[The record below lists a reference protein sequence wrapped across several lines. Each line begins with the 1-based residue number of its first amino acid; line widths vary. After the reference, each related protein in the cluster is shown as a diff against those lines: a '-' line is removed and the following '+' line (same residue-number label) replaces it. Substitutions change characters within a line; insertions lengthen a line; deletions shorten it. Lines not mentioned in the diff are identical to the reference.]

1 MPERTERGFK
11 RGDAEMLIGNR
22 GYLFFDDPSLAR
34 RVFVSNLGAPR
45 DGIYPAALYVGPV
58 EPARIRDEFKEIASV
73 EYNKDASSPEPVLP
87 RKIDEIACKQL
98 VDNSKHDYQLNASDI
113 SKINRAVTDHLNQ
126 KAENVVLVEADY
138 LFVQNAQQ
146 EVLRAIANLCGNAQG
161 TQGVLQVQMNPKTMD
176 PPFYARMMSVGEIYR
191 EKSH

>member
-11 RGDAEMLIGNR
+11 HGDAEMLIGNR

-45 DGIYPAALYVGPV
+45 DGIYPKALYVGPV
-58 EPARIRDEFKEIASV
+58 EPARIRDEFKEIAKV
-73 EYNKDASSPEPVLP
+73 EYDKDASLKDPVLL

-98 VDNSKHDYQLNASDI
+98 VANIKHDYQLGAGDI

-138 LFVQNAQQ
+138 LFVQNSQDAI
-146 EVLRAIANLCGNAQG
+146 VRAIATMCENAQG
-161 TQGVLQVQMNPKTMD
+161 TQGVLQVQMDPEIMD
-176 PPFYARMMSVGEIYR
+176 TRFYKQMRSVGEIYR

>member
-1 MPERTERGFK
+1 MAERTERGFK

-45 DGIYPAALYVGPV
+45 DGIYPKALYIGPV
-58 EPARIRDEFKEIASV
+58 EPARIRDEFREIASV
-73 EYNKDASSPEPVLP
+73 EYNKDIKSDNPVLP

-98 VDNSKHDYQLNASDI
+98 VANIKHENQLSAGDI
-113 SKINRAVTDHLNQ
+113 SKINKAVTDHLNQ

-138 LFVQNAQQ
+138 LFVHNSQDMT
-146 EVLRAIANLCGNAQG
+146 VRTIANMCENAQG
-161 TQGVLQVQMNPKTMD
+161 TQGVLQVQMD
-176 PPFYARMMSVGEIYR
+176 PEIMETRFYKQMRSVGEIYK
-191 EKSH
+191 EKGR